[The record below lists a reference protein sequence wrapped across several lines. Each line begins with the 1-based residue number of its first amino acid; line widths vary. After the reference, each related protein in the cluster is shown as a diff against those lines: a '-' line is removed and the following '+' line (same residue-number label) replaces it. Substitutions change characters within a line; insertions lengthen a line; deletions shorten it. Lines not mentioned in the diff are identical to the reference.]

1 MTSTSLHDDRPQ
13 AVAYAD
19 RWGRLTDDV
28 EWLWPGWLAAGCVV
42 AVEGDPGSGKSS
54 IVTDVVARLTTGSAM
69 PDGARGSRH
78 DRPTDCVVVSIGGD
92 PPDLTRGR
100 LRVAGA
106 DPSRCHA
113 PIFRHWAGDD
123 LDLPDDMWR
132 LEWVVRDAGAHA
144 VVVIDP
150 LAGVLSSG
158 DPFIARRVLF
168 TLGRIA
174 EKSAATVLVTTHGID
189 TDATLTAARVVWS
202 VWHDGGAATSPRSL
216 RVVKSNLGPRPQPLT
231 FRLTGDGAT
240 GSTTVEPAR
249 VEWKPT
255 TT

>member
-19 RWGRLTDDV
+19 RWGRLPDDV

-42 AVEGDPGSGKSS
+42 AVEGQPGSGKSS
-54 IVTDVVARLTTGSAM
+54 IVADMVARLTTGDAM
-69 PDGARGSRH
+69 PGAVAGSRH
-78 DRPTDCVVVSIGGD
+78 DRPTDCIVVSIGGD

-113 PIFRHWAGDD
+113 PIFRHFAGDD

-132 LEWVVRDAGAHA
+132 LEWVVRDAGARA

-150 LAGVLSSG
+150 LASVLSSG

-189 TDATLTAARVVWS
+189 SGATLTAARIVWS
-202 VWHDGGAATSPRSL
+202 VTCDDGDAASTRTLSVL
-216 RVVKSNLGPRPQPLT
+216 KSNLGPRPRSLT
-231 FRLTGDGAT
+231 FRLTVDGAT
-240 GSTTVEPAR
+240 DSTAVEPAR
-249 VEWKPT
+249 VEWRPAT
-255 TT
+255 R